1 MLSVSLQSSSYQMS
15 QWQSSTSE
23 GRQMLGSMSE
33 QSQSYT
39 RVESNDPEFVVGR
52 AESPFDLVQRA
63 LARAYE
69 KLASDIEL
77 PQTQSGAI
85 GEFEP
90 LTAERVAGNILGFI
104 ERRLTLDEAEGAT
117 AEQLESRLEAGL
129 KGFKQGFAEAQ
140 EQLEA
145 LGMLNETVANDI
157 GQTYDLVISGVESL
171 REQFLGTPPN
181 VDTEP
186 RKDDVEELIDSPAK
200 ALGMRD
206 AGAVSSSAYDFAQK
220 NTFSFTLV
228 TADGDKVKISASASE
243 AFVARYAESADGR
256 EYGAAY
262 ESNQRFNLSVQGE
275 LDEDELKAINDLLG
289 EVNDL
294 AEDFFAGDVDKAFQA
309 AVDIGYDAS
318 EISSFALRLTHTDV
332 QRFSNAYRVDD
343 NESLS
348 NRLKPVG
355 QFAQQALEALKSI
368 EALEQPDAFLRELLN
383 AMSEHKGHENSR
395 LADFVETLKEHLPSE

>member
-243 AFVARYAESADGR
+243 AFVSRYAESAEGR

-262 ESNQRFNLSVQGE
+262 SANQHFSLSVKGE
-275 LDEDELKAINDLLG
+275 LDEDGDFPFKFRLKENICANANSAVVVAFASGVFITMTSF
-289 EVNDL
+289 
-294 AEDFFAGDVDKAFQA
+294 FFA
-309 AVDIGYDAS
+309 
-318 EISSFALRLTHTDV
+318 EI
-332 QRFSNAYRVDD
+332 
-343 NESLS
+343 
-348 NRLKPVG
+348 
-355 QFAQQALEALKSI
+355 KSI
-368 EALEQPDAFLRELLN
+368 LSTPAPALPIIFNLVPAEIIKSVAFVAERTT
-383 AMSEHKGHENSR
+383 K
-395 LADFVETLKEHLPSE
+395 PS